1 MISVVIVEDS
11 RLARKELRELLTVYP
26 QMNVVGEA
34 DTVENAIELIESST
48 PDLIFL
54 DIHLPG
60 GSGFDV
66 LSKLKRIP
74 VVIFTTAFTS
84 YALESFEYN
93 TLDYLLKPIS
103 QDKLSR
109 AIQKAE
115 IFLNRDQ
122 KEGQKDKH
130 GLNDKIFI
138 KDRNLSWLVSFEEI
152 RMFESQGNYIQVFF
166 GQHRP
171 LLQKSLQQM
180 ESSLKEGLFLKVN
193 RKQLVNI
200 NWINQ
205 MEKLANGKLIL
216 ELTTGEK
223 VAVSR
228 RQMNHVKLYYSFG
241 SC

>member
-11 RLARKELRELLTVYP
+11 RLARKELRGLLTAYS
-26 QMNVVGEA
+26 QLDVVGEA
-34 DTVENAIELIESST
+34 DTVENAVELIERCT

-66 LSKLKRIP
+66 LSALKRIP

-109 AIQKAE
+109 AVQKAE
-115 IFLNRDQ
+115 VFLKKDS
-122 KEGQKDKH
+122 EEHQKDKYD
-130 GLNDKIFI
+130 LKDKIFI

-180 ESSLKEGLFLKVN
+180 ENSLKDGLFLKAN

-200 NWINQ
+200 NWISR
-205 MEKLANGKLIL
+205 MEKLPNGKLIL
-216 ELTTGEK
+216 ALSTGEK

-228 RQMNHVKLYYSFG
+228 RQMNNVKLYYS
-241 SC
+241 S

>member
-1 MISVVIVEDS
+1 MISVIIVEDS
-11 RLARKELRELLTVYP
+11 RLARKELRELLTAYP
-26 QMNVVGEA
+26 QMNVLGEA
-34 DTVENAIELIESST
+34 DAVESAVELIEKCT

-66 LSKLKRIP
+66 LSALKRIP

-103 QDKLSR
+103 QDKLGR

-115 IFLNRDQ
+115 TFLNKDPTAQ
-122 KEGQKDKH
+122 LEDKYDLKDK
-130 GLNDKIFI
+130 LFI

-152 RMFESQGNYIQVFF
+152 RLFESKGNYIQVFF

-180 ESSLKEGLFLKVN
+180 EHSLKAGLFLKVN
-193 RKQLVNI
+193 RKQLVNV
-200 NWINQ
+200 NWINKL
-205 MEKLANGKLIL
+205 EKLANGKLIL
-216 ELTTGEK
+216 ELSTGEQL
-223 VAVSR
+223 AVSR
-228 RQMNHVKLYYSFG
+228 RQMNNVKLHYS
-241 SC
+241 